1 MTDPISLINQL
12 QKTAKTK
19 DEPSFKVLETVKEMY
34 KKLKRLKGAKINFV
48 GLGTQ
53 KNMTNPE

>member
-1 MTDPISLINQL
+1 MTDPISLISQL

-19 DEPSFKVLETVKEMY
+19 DERNFKVLETVKEMY
-34 KKLKRLKGAKINFV
+34 KKLKRVKGAKINFV

-53 KNMTNPE
+53 RNMTNPK